1 MSIFVKM
8 EKIEYRA
15 VIKYLFLKG
24 NTPTQIKDELDSVY
38 GDSSPSFTTV
48 KFWAAEFKRGRK
60 SLGDDERSGRP
71 KTVTTDD
78 NIAKVHQMVLDD
90 RRIKV
95 REIAEAMKM
104 SKERV
109 CHILNQD
116 LGMRKLSARWV
127 PRLLTLDQKRVRMN
141 ISNALLAQFRR
152 NKSEFWRRLITVDE
166 TWIHHYTPETKIQSK
181 QWTAKGEPAPKKAK
195 SVFSAGKVMATVF
208 WDSHGVILID
218 YLQKGKTIT
227 GAYYASL
234 LDKLKAEIADKRP
247 HLQKKKILFHQ
258 DNAPSHTSTVAMAKI
273 HELRFELLDH
283 PPYSPDLAPSDFF
296 LFPQLKTALG
306 GQRFLSN
313 EEVITFV
320 NNYFAEKNA
329 EYYLDGLKRWEH
341 RWEKCIESQGDYVE
355 K

>member
-1 MSIFVKM
+1 MD
-8 EKIEYRA
+8 KIEYRA
-15 VIKYLFLKG
+15 VIKYLVLKG
-24 NTPTQIKDELDSVY
+24 NTPTQIKHELDSVY
-38 GDSSPSFTTV
+38 GDSAPSFTTV

-71 KTVTTDD
+71 KTATTDD

-95 REIAEAMKM
+95 REIAEVMNI

-141 ISNALLAQFRR
+141 ISNAMLAQFRR

-195 SVFSAGKVMATVF
+195 TVISAGKVMATVF

-234 LDKLKAEIADKRP
+234 LDKLKAELTENGHIYRKR
-247 HLQKKKILFHQ
+247 KSCFTKITHRLTPQRLPWRKSTNYGLNCLTIRLTHQ
-258 DNAPSHTSTVAMAKI
+258 I
-273 HELRFELLDH
+273 
-283 PPYSPDLAPSDFF
+283 
-296 LFPQLKTALG
+296 
-306 GQRFLSN
+306 
-313 EEVITFV
+313 
-320 NNYFAEKNA
+320 
-329 EYYLDGLKRWEH
+329 
-341 RWEKCIESQGDYVE
+341 
-355 K
+355 